1 MSKVTAS
8 VVSVVI
14 TLIVM
19 LVASVNYVNN
29 IERNNAQRAAELEA
43 RMAVVEQSVK
53 YNREI
58 FERIERDVK
67 GRLDKIDSKLD
78 RIIRER

>member
-1 MSKVTAS
+1 V